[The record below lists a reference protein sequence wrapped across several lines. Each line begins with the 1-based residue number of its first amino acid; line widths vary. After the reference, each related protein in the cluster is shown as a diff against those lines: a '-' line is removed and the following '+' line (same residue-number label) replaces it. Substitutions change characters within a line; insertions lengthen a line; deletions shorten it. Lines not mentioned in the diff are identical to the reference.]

1 MDINIRVLLFAM
13 ALFYVVGMAI
23 FLLWKLFEPKRD
35 DQSRSLVDVVVK
47 PSLVMAV
54 GVVFIGICMI
64 YPQFL
69 LWTLGGGAVFGVIS
83 YIRAPA
89 KEKQAIAEAI
99 DQPDPQSKWS
109 VARLLLA
116 VVIVFAALAGFLAY
130 FGPD

>member
-1 MDINIRVLLFAM
+1 M